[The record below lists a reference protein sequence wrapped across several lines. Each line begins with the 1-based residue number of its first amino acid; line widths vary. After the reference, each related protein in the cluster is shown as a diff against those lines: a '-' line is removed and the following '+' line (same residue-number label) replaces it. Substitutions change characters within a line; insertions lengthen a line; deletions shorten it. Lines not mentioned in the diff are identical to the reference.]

1 MHIRWLCSVAG
12 VSRGGYYK
20 WLAEKEAREQREA
33 KDRADFN
40 IVLEAYK
47 YRGIDKGVQG
57 IHMRLLHQ
65 DPPIRMN
72 HKKIRRLMR
81 KYGLQCPIRKPS
93 PYRQAIK
100 EYESEAVADN
110 LLNRQFEEFNPRE
123 AFTTDI
129 TYLFYDGG
137 KKRSY
142 LSVLRDTCT
151 HEVMSHVLSWSM
163 VEDFV
168 LETINHFIANHK
180 SEILP
185 DALVHS
191 DQGIHYKCT
200 LFRQLLKDRK
210 LRQSMSRKANCWDNA
225 PQESF
230 FGHMK
235 DEIGDKILECKTYDE
250 VKMIID
256 DYMNYYNNERG
267 QWKLAKLTP
276 VEYYRYMLLELHG
289 WMDELECI

>member
-1 MHIRWLCSVAG
+1 
-12 VSRGGYYK
+12 
-20 WLAEKEAREQREA
+20 
-33 KDRADFN
+33 
-40 IVLEAYK
+40 
-47 YRGIDKGVQG
+47 
-57 IHMRLLHQ
+57 MRLLHQ
-65 DPPIRMN
+65 DPQIRMN
-72 HKKIRRLMR
+72 HKKIRRLSR
-81 KYGLQCPIRKPS
+81 KYGLFCPIRKPS
-93 PYRQAIK
+93 PYRKAMK
-100 EYESEAVADN
+100 EYESEAVAEN
-110 LLNRQFEEFNPRE
+110 ILNRRFDDFNPRE

-142 LSVLRDTCT
+142 LSVLRDACT

-168 LETINHFIANHK
+168 LETINHFIANHQ
-180 SEILP
+180 SEIPP
-185 DALVHS
+185 DAIIHS
-191 DQGIHYKCT
+191 DQGIHYKCI

-235 DEIGDKILECKTYDE
+235 DEIGDRILECKTYDE
-250 VKMIID
+250 VKAIID
-256 DYMNYYNNERG
+256 DYMDYYNNERG

-276 VEYYRYMLLELHG
+276 TEYYKYRITGKYPL
-289 WMDELECI
+289 DEYKCAE

>member
-1 MHIRWLCSVAG
+1 MKEKD
-12 VSRGGYYK
+12 SR
-20 WLAEKEAREQREA
+20 EKREA

-40 IVLEAYK
+40 IILEAYK
-47 YRGIDKGVQG
+47 YRGIDKGVKG

-72 HKKIRRLMR
+72 HKKIRRLSR
-81 KYGLQCPIRKPS
+81 KYGLMCPIRKPS
-93 PYRQAIK
+93 PYKKAMK
-100 EYESEAVADN
+100 EYNDVAVADN
-110 LLNRQFEEFNPRE
+110 LLNRQFDEFNPRE

-168 LETINHFIANHK
+168 LETINHFIANHR
-180 SEILP
+180 SEISP

-200 LFRQLLKDRK
+200 SFRQLLKDRK

-250 VKMIID
+250 VKAIID
-256 DYMNYYNNERG
+256 DYMDYYNNERG

-276 VEYYRYMLLELHG
+276 AEYYKYRLTGKYPL
-289 WMDELECI
+289 DEYECAE